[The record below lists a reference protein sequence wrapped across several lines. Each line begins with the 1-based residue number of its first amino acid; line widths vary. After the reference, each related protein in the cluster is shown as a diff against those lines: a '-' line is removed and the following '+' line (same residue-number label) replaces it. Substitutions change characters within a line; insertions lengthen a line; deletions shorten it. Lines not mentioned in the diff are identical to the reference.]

1 MKQVIDL
8 SAIQP
13 PDIVK
18 TVSMEAIVDEMKAD
32 FRARGAADGVDLT
45 DSLRETDPA
54 TKLIQAQAV
63 RVGLLEARIND
74 SNLANRIAFAVNAD
88 LDTLVAF
95 ADMERQVIDPGDP
108 TASPP
113 VDPTYESND
122 RLRRR
127 FVLHW
132 NRISNGAPEGFYEA
146 LAMDEVPDVFDAYSV
161 SPAPC
166 DIVIYVLPRP
176 GADGAAVT
184 AAVAAVMA
192 DRKKVPQGDRVTVQL
207 ATEKPYQV
215 VADLSVGNGPDAT
228 VAVNAARERLA
239 AYTAWSEVYGATPL
253 GRSIDI
259 PFIHAALAAA
269 GITRITVSEPA
280 GPVACGP
287 SEAARCIGI
296 VLTVNG
302 VPVDGGA
309 P

>member
-13 PDIVK
+13 PDIIK
-18 TVSMEAIVDEMKAD
+18 TVSMETIIAEMKAD
-32 FRARGAADGVDLT
+32 FMARGAADGVDMT
-45 DSLRETDPA
+45 DALRESDPA
-54 TKLIQAQAV
+54 TKLIETQAF
-63 RVGLLEARIND
+63 RTGLLEARINS
-74 SNLANRIAFAVNAD
+74 SNLANRVAFAVDDD

-95 ADMERQVIDPGDP
+95 ADIERQVLDPGDP

-146 LAMDEVPDVFDAYSV
+146 LAMDEVPDVFDAFSV
-161 SPAPC
+161 SPSPC
-166 DIVIYVLPRP
+166 DIVVYVLPRP
-176 GADGAAVT
+176 GADPAATV
-184 AAVAAVMA
+184 AAVAAIMA
-192 DRKKVPQGDRVTVQL
+192 DRRKVPQGDRVTVAL
-207 ATEKPYQV
+207 AAEKTYQV
-215 VADLSVGNGPDAT
+215 VADLGVGTGPDAT

-269 GITRITVSEPA
+269 GITRITVSAPA
-280 GPVACGP
+280 GPVVCGP
-287 SEAARCIGI
+287 SEAARCTGI

-302 VPVDGGA
+302 VA